1 MLKSYL
7 VQFSSKKKK
16 KKKKKKSALKIFT
29 IFSQKKVFLIFRE
42 VQLSC
47 PEIKKQFLYFHKKAF
62 LIYLEMEINLKTY
75 FISRGAFQARK
86 RIIKKRSKKISFI
99 SGNGAF

>member
-7 VQFSSKKKK
+7 VQFSSKLKKK

-29 IFSQKKVFLIFRE
+29 QKKVFLIFRE

-47 PEIKKQFLYFHKKAF
+47 PEIKKQFLYFHQKAF
-62 LIYLEMEINLKTY
+62 LIYLEMEIN
-75 FISRGAFQARK
+75 
-86 RIIKKRSKKISFI
+86 
-99 SGNGAF
+99 

>member
-7 VQFSSKKKK
+7 VQFSSKL

-75 FISRGAFQARK
+75 FISRGSFPS
-86 RIIKKRSKKISFI
+86 SKK
-99 SGNGAF
+99 NNKKTL

>member
-7 VQFSSKKKK
+7 VQFSSKLKK

-29 IFSQKKVFLIFRE
+29 QKKVFLIFRE

-47 PEIKKQFLYFHKKAF
+47 PEIKKQFLYFHQKAF
-62 LIYLEMEINLKTY
+62 LIYLEMEIN
-75 FISRGAFQARK
+75 
-86 RIIKKRSKKISFI
+86 
-99 SGNGAF
+99 